1 MDTHPEARGPRRD
14 RLETS
19 APFIH
24 RGPTI
29 RISTVSPLF
38 SPAPRRGRCLNWR
51 SACASPEYTSGAWLI
66 SQQRRQSEFMSDHGA
81 LASLREL
88 SKAGHVLPEAE
99 TDEPPSPT
107 PSPEQKV
114 GEAAVADLD
123 PQAASAA
130 RYRRR
135 VLLVLSAIVLAL
147 TLYWASAYFFAY
159 TDDAYVTSDF
169 VSVAPYISGR
179 IVSVNIV
186 DNQTVRKGELL
197 ATIDPTPFQLA
208 LNEKQAKKTEA
219 EAQLAV
225 DRDVIVATQAQRGDA
240 AAKERLAS
248 DNLRRA
254 TPVAAA
260 GFVSR
265 QALDTAT
272 AQVQEAKAA
281 LADAETTIAKAQ
293 QMLALHQATVATI
306 TAEIA
311 VTQWQLDQT
320 KLLAPTD
327 GTITQLTLRVGD
339 QAAENAPLI
348 GLVDAHA
355 WRIYANYKESVIRHM
370 QVGHT
375 AWVWL
380 DTYPW
385 HIHRA
390 TIQGIARGISREQ
403 GERKML
409 PYVAPTTDWIRLER
423 RFPVTLVLQEQ
434 SPDIVLHMGA
444 DARTLILY

>member
-1 MDTHPEARGPRRD
+1 MPERDT
-14 RLETS
+14 
-19 APFIH
+19 
-24 RGPTI
+24 
-29 RISTVSPLF
+29 
-38 SPAPRRGRCLNWR
+38 
-51 SACASPEYTSGAWLI
+51 
-66 SQQRRQSEFMSDHGA
+66 A
-81 LASLREL
+81 LSLREVPRADPPEAL
-88 SKAGHVLPEAE
+88 ADTAKTAPSPMPSVPAPLPESESTEPAPE
-99 TDEPPSPT
+99 TT
-107 PSPEQKV
+107 
-114 GEAAVADLD
+114 ADSA
-123 PQAASAA
+123 AASAG

-135 VLLVLSAIVLAL
+135 VLLVLFSIALAL
-147 TLYWASAYFFAY
+147 FLYWASGYFFAY
-159 TDDAYVTSDF
+159 TDNAYVTSDL

-186 DNQTVRKGELL
+186 DNQTVKKGELL
-197 ATIDPTPFQLA
+197 ATIDPISFQLA

-225 DRDVIVATQAQRGDA
+225 DRDVIAATKAQRDDA

-272 AQVQEAKAA
+272 AQEQEAKASMA
-281 LADAETTIAKAQ
+281 NAEAAVAKAQ
-293 QMLALHQATVATI
+293 QMLALHQATIATI
-306 TAEIA
+306 SAEIA
-311 VTQWQLDQT
+311 YLQWQLDQT
-320 KLLAPTD
+320 KLLAPAD

-339 QAAENAPLI
+339 QAVENIPLI

-355 WRIYANYKESVIRHM
+355 WRICANYKEGVIRHM
-370 QVGHT
+370 KVGYT

-380 DTYPW
+380 DAYPW

-403 GERKML
+403 TERKLL

-423 RFPVTLVLQEQ
+423 RFPVTLVLQDQ
-434 SPDIVLHMGA
+434 SPDITLHMGS
-444 DARTLILY
+444 DARTIIFY

>member
-1 MDTHPEARGPRRD
+1 MPQVDE
-14 RLETS
+14 
-19 APFIH
+19 
-24 RGPTI
+24 
-29 RISTVSPLF
+29 
-38 SPAPRRGRCLNWR
+38 
-51 SACASPEYTSGAWLI
+51 
-66 SQQRRQSEFMSDHGA
+66 
-81 LASLREL
+81 
-88 SKAGHVLPEAE
+88 KA
-99 TDEPPSPT
+99 PPSTPT
-107 PSPEQKV
+107 AHV
-114 GEAAVADLD
+114 DAGTTG
-123 PQAASAA
+123 
-130 RYRRR
+130 YRRR
-135 VLLVLSAIVLAL
+135 VLLTLSAVVLAL
-147 TLYWASAYFFAY
+147 FLYWASGYFFAY

-169 VSVAPYISGR
+169 VNIAPYISGR
-179 IVSVNIV
+179 IVSLNII
-186 DNQTVRKGELL
+186 DNQTVKKGELL
-197 ATIDPTPFQLA
+197 ATIDPTPFHLA

-225 DRDVIVATQAQRGDA
+225 DRDTIAAAQAQRDDA

-248 DNLRRA
+248 DNVRRA
-254 TPVAAA
+254 TPITAA
-260 GFVSR
+260 GFYSR
-265 QALDTAT
+265 QGLDTLT
-272 AQVQEAKAA
+272 AKEQEAKAA
-281 LADAETTIAKAQ
+281 LADAEAAIATAK
-293 QMLALHQATVATI
+293 QMLALHQTTVAAI
-306 TAEIA
+306 GAEIA
-311 VTQWQLDQT
+311 YLQWQLDQT

-339 QAAENAPLI
+339 QAVVNEPLI

-370 QVGHT
+370 KVGHI

-434 SPDIVLHMGA
+434 TPDIVLHMGA
-444 DARTLILY
+444 DARTLIFY

>member
-1 MDTHPEARGPRRD
+1 MPERDTTLSRREVLRADPPEALAETGKTAPSPVPR
-14 RLETS
+14 
-19 APFIH
+19 
-24 RGPTI
+24 
-29 RISTVSPLF
+29 V
-38 SPAPRRGRCLNWR
+38 PAP
-51 SACASPEYTSGAWLI
+51 
-66 SQQRRQSEFMSDHGA
+66 
-81 LASLREL
+81 
-88 SKAGHVLPEAE
+88 LPESE
-99 TDEPPSPT
+99 TPGPA
-107 PSPEQKV
+107 PETTTDSV
-114 GEAAVADLD
+114 AAGAG
-123 PQAASAA
+123 

-135 VLLVLSAIVLAL
+135 VLLVLFSIALAL
-147 TLYWASAYFFAY
+147 FLYWASGYFFAY
-159 TDDAYVTSDF
+159 TDDAYVTSDL

-179 IVSVNIV
+179 IVGLNIV
-186 DNQTVRKGELL
+186 DNQTVKKGELL
-197 ATIDPTPFQLA
+197 ATIDPMPFQLA

-225 DRDVIVATQAQRGDA
+225 DRDVITATQAQRDDA

-272 AQVQEAKAA
+272 AQEQEAKAS
-281 LADAETTIAKAQ
+281 LADAEAAVAKAQ
-293 QMLALHQATVATI
+293 QTLTLHQATVATI

-311 VTQWQLDQT
+311 YLQWQLDQT

-339 QAAENAPLI
+339 QAVENKPLI

-370 QVGHT
+370 RVGRT

-380 DTYPW
+380 DAYPW
-385 HIHRA
+385 HFHRA
-390 TIQGIARGISREQ
+390 EIQGIARGISREQ
-403 GERKML
+403 TERKLL
-409 PYVAPTTDWIRLER
+409 PYVEPTTDWIRLER
-423 RFPVTLVLQEQ
+423 RFPVTLVLQDL
-434 SPDIVLHMGA
+434 SPDVVLHMGS
-444 DARTLILY
+444 DARTFIFY

>member
-1 MDTHPEARGPRRD
+1 VQPAEPETKPAAQP
-14 RLETS
+14 L
-19 APFIH
+19 
-24 RGPTI
+24 
-29 RISTVSPLF
+29 SPL
-38 SPAPRRGRCLNWR
+38 
-51 SACASPEYTSGAWLI
+51 PEHDGAATGASGA
-66 SQQRRQSEFMSDHGA
+66 
-81 LASLREL
+81 
-88 SKAGHVLPEAE
+88 
-99 TDEPPSPT
+99 
-107 PSPEQKV
+107 
-114 GEAAVADLD
+114 D
-123 PQAASAA
+123 PQAEGAT

-135 VLLVLSAIVLAL
+135 VLLVLSSIVLAL
-147 TLYWASAYFFAY
+147 VLYWASGYFFAY

-186 DNQTVRKGELL
+186 DNQTVKKGDLL

-225 DRDVIVATQAQRGDA
+225 DRDVIAATQAQHDDA

-254 TPVAAA
+254 TPITAQ
-260 GFVSR
+260 GFFSR
-265 QALDTAT
+265 QGLDTLT
-272 AQVQEAKAA
+272 AKEQEAKAT
-281 LADAETTIAKAQ
+281 LADAESAIAKAQ
-293 QMLALHQATVATI
+293 QMLALHQAAVATI
-306 TAEIA
+306 SAEIA
-311 VTQWQLDQT
+311 YLQWQLDQT

-370 QVGHT
+370 KVGHT
-375 AWVWL
+375 AWIWL

-385 HIHRA
+385 HVHRA

-444 DARTLILY
+444 DARTLIGY

>member
-1 MDTHPEARGPRRD
+1 MSERTTQPLLREVASATA
-14 RLETS
+14 LE
-19 APFIH
+19 P
-24 RGPTI
+24 P
-29 RISTVSPLF
+29 P
-38 SPAPRRGRCLNWR
+38 P
-51 SACASPEYTSGAWLI
+51 
-66 SQQRRQSEFMSDHGA
+66 
-81 LASLREL
+81 ASLAPAVARQVEE
-88 SKAGHVLPEAE
+88 KA
-99 TDEPPSPT
+99 PPST
-107 PSPEQKV
+107 ASTEV
-114 GEAAVADLD
+114 EADT
-123 PQAASAA
+123 A

-135 VLLVLSAIVLAL
+135 VLLTLSAVVLAL
-147 TLYWASAYFFAY
+147 VLYWASGYLFAY

-169 VSVAPYISGR
+169 VNVAPYISGR
-179 IVSVNIV
+179 VVSLNIV
-186 DNQTVRKGELL
+186 DNETVKKGDLL

-225 DRDVIVATQAQRGDA
+225 DRDTIAAAQAQRDDA

-248 DNLRRA
+248 DNVRRA
-254 TPVAAA
+254 TPITAA
-260 GFVSR
+260 GFYSR
-265 QALDTAT
+265 QGLDTLT
-272 AQVQEAKAA
+272 AKEQEAKAA
-281 LADAETTIAKAQ
+281 LANAESAIAKAQ
-293 QMLALHQATVATI
+293 QTLALHQATVAAIGT
-306 TAEIA
+306 EISYL
-311 VTQWQLDQT
+311 QWQLDQT
-320 KLLAPTD
+320 QLLAPTD

-339 QAAENAPLI
+339 QARENAPLI

-370 QVGHT
+370 KVGHT

-434 SPDIVLHMGA
+434 SADIVLHMGA
-444 DARTLILY
+444 DARTLLFY